1 MDIATL
7 QESFRDNT
15 RRRLREMGMTQTELA
30 RQLGTSHAYVSVML
44 SGKHAPTTDTIE
56 RVAKILGVNGLWIVT
71 PIAAENLAENSS
83 VPA

>member
-1 MDIATL
+1 MATL

-15 RRRLREMGMTQTELA
+15 RRRLREIGMTQTELA
-30 RQLGTSHAYVSVML
+30 RQLGTSHAYVSNML

-71 PIAAENLAENSS
+71 PISIDILAENSPVS
-83 VPA
+83 A